1 MRCRVDGEV
10 VTLSCNYDVGGR
22 VWDGRDSFDMPEAYQ
37 VQLNVSSS
45 SNPIWALVSW
55 IIEKLYH

>member
-1 MRCRVDGEV
+1 
-10 VTLSCNYDVGGR
+10 
-22 VWDGRDSFDMPEAYQ
+22 MPEAYQ